1 VKLNSEIKAMKY
13 KKLLPILLLITYST
27 FGAVFE
33 KIFFENDSIVASVFL
48 TQVEGNIMLSKV
60 FVAFKLIKNKTA
72 NISFYSQYLV
82 VDCSNKQISIIEEL
96 LSAEAYG
103 KYEVENSSV
112 DIGKFR
118 ELVQPSYKSLY
129 PQICM

>member
-1 VKLNSEIKAMKY
+1 MKY

>member
-1 VKLNSEIKAMKY
+1 MKLNSEIKAMKY